1 MNLCIRSRRHVH
13 EKEGVATPG
22 KDSMKWTLSVA
33 LLLIP
38 LGKAQTV
45 SSTTAKAEQAHAANR
60 EKNMQAYIALL
71 RADVRQKKT
80 DVMSA
85 VMQLD
90 AEDASKFWP
99 IYRDFEAELKTF
111 YEQVGAGIKTYG
123 SNIDKMDDAMADQI
137 GTKVLNLEQQRNE
150 MKRKYYLRFKT
161 ALDPIVAMRFLQVE
175 NQIER
180 IIDLQV
186 ASELPIV
193 QRSKQ

>member
-1 MNLCIRSRRHVH
+1 
-13 EKEGVATPG
+13 
-22 KDSMKWTLSVA
+22 MKWTLSVA
-33 LLLIP
+33 LLLIT
-38 LGKAQTV
+38 LGNAQTV
-45 SSTTAKAEQAHAANR
+45 SSTKAKTEQANSADR
-60 EKNMQAYIALL
+60 EKNIQAYIALL

-90 AEDASKFWP
+90 VEDASKFWP
-99 IYRDFEAELKTF
+99 IYRDFEAELKEF
-111 YEQVGAGIKTYG
+111 YDQVGAGIKTYAA
-123 SNIDKMDDAMADQI
+123 NIDKMDDAMADQL

-150 MKRKYYLRFKT
+150 MKRKYYVRFKT

-180 IIDLQV
+180 ITDLQV

-193 QRSKQ
+193 QKSQR

>member
-1 MNLCIRSRRHVH
+1 
-13 EKEGVATPG
+13 
-22 KDSMKWTLSVA
+22 MKWILYLA

-38 LGKAQTV
+38 LGNAQTG
-45 SSTTAKAEQAHAANR
+45 SSTAAKTEQAHAANR
-60 EKNMQAYIALL
+60 EKNLQAYIALL

-111 YEQVGAGIKTYG
+111 YDQVGTGVKTYI
-123 SNIDKMDDAMADQI
+123 SNTDKMDDALADQL

-186 ASELPIV
+186 ASELPIA
-193 QRSKQ
+193 QRSQQ